1 MKGSFSVSVCL
12 LLPRVSQLERIPV
25 CIFFSQRCFV
35 TSYYTNMCFAI
46 KGMYVVLQNYEI
58 LLHQK
63 QLCHIHL
70 KGNAISII
78 LFVSVKERFSNKIC
92 VKNNTYGFSLFFK
105 SIANSFIP
113 ALQCIS
119 ITL

>member
-1 MKGSFSVSVCL
+1 M
-12 LLPRVSQLERIPV
+12 RVSQLERIPV
-25 CIFFSQRCFV
+25 CILFHKDALLQ
-35 TSYYTNMCFAI
+35 AI
-46 KGMYVVLQNYEI
+46 IPIGVLLLKVLHTMYVVLQNYEI

-78 LFVSVKERFSNKIC
+78 LFVSVKERFSNVIC
-92 VKNNTYGFSLFFK
+92 VKMTYNTYGFSLFFK
-105 SIANSFIP
+105 SVANSSIP